1 MHTLPPG
8 NDEEPEYPPQRPRRA
23 SLPPRQQPRY
33 KFPPVEHSE
42 RPEIPKVRRA
52 SRLEQ
57 PSSRTPIEID
67 EEEATGEETHT
78 DHRTSTPRTTR
89 TTRTGR
95 TSPTTGYHST
105 PTSPQ
110 TTNKFMVQQKKR
122 TSSVYT
128 PPAQSR
134 AQKPPATPPPA
145 HRIQRAIPKRSWQQQ
160 FIHITRSRSF
170 IPITTFLVLVVL
182 FSAIIANISRSQTNS
197 VGSFATPANP
207 FNVTPQTGIQSGN
220 PHELVITP
228 QDTDHPPPPVY
239 ATSAYLL
246 DANTGAT
253 LYAHNPFMHL
263 PMMSTTKL
271 MTALLAVEQG
281 KLDQPITINSA
292 IANDISH
299 LSADSTVFGLKKGET
314 YTLQDMLYALLL
326 PSGNDAAIAIADT
339 LGGNQQHF
347 VDEMN
352 QRARQLG
359 LYDTHYMNPHGLLQT
374 GQYSSARDL
383 AILGRYVLNIPIIH
397 KISGTETYDIPK
409 TSQHPDH
416 PVLNGN
422 QFLFWYPGVDGG
434 KPGYD
439 GASNF
444 VQVISV
450 TRNGHHLI
458 GVTMHTNNWW
468 TDMRD
473 LMNWGFDNFTW
484 VSPHDLDSMQNPIP
498 YDYLW
503 NYFASDKKENTI
515 TTADGRYYIY
525 TGYIVSDPILSYFD
539 LAGGLQHFGYPVSL
553 QIATSS
559 TAISQHFEKS
569 TIQCDLATKQC
580 TTT

>member
-1 MHTLPPG
+1 M
-8 NDEEPEYPPQRPRRA
+8 
-23 SLPPRQQPRY
+23 
-33 KFPPVEHSE
+33 
-42 RPEIPKVRRA
+42 
-52 SRLEQ
+52 
-57 PSSRTPIEID
+57 
-67 EEEATGEETHT
+67 
-78 DHRTSTPRTTR
+78 
-89 TTRTGR
+89 
-95 TSPTTGYHST
+95 
-105 PTSPQ
+105 
-110 TTNKFMVQQKKR
+110 
-122 TSSVYT
+122 
-128 PPAQSR
+128 
-134 AQKPPATPPPA
+134 
-145 HRIQRAIPKRSWQQQ
+145 
-160 FIHITRSRSF
+160 
-170 IPITTFLVLVVL
+170 PITVILVLVLL
-182 FSAIIANISRSQTNS
+182 FSVIIANISHSLSTS
-197 VGSFATPANP
+197 VGSFATPTSP
-207 FNVTPQTGIQSGN
+207 YNVTPQTGIQSGD
-220 PHELVITP
+220 PHALVITP

-246 DANTGAT
+246 DADTGAT
-253 LYAHNPFMHL
+253 LYARNPFMHL

-347 VDEMN
+347 VNEMN
-352 QRARQLG
+352 QRARQLS
-359 LYDTHYMNPHGLLQT
+359 LYDTHYMNSHGLLQA
-374 GQYSSARDL
+374 GQYSSAHDL

-397 KISGTETYDIPK
+397 KISGTEAYNIPK
-409 TSQHPDH
+409 TSQHPNH

-458 GVTMHTNNWW
+458 GVAMHTNNWW

-473 LMNWGFDNFTW
+473 LMNWGFNNFTW
-484 VSPHDLDSMQNPIP
+484 VSPHDVDSVQNPIP
-498 YDYLW
+498 FDYLW
-503 NYFASDKKENTI
+503 NYFANDKKENTI

-525 TGYIVSDPILSYFD
+525 TGYTISDPILSYFD
-539 LAGGLQHFGYPVSL
+539 QVGGLQHFGYPVGL
-553 QIATSS
+553 QVATSG
-559 TAISQHFEKS
+559 TAISQRFEKS

-580 TTT
+580 TAT